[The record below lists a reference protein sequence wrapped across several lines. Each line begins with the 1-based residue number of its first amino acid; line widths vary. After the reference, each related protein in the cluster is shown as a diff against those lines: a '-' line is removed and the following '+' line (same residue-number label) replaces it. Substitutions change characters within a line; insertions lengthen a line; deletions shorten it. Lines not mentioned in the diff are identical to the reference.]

1 MPVEQILQ
9 MKKEGFSNKEIA
21 EKLSTEELPL
31 TYQAVGK
38 VIKDNTPSVPAE
50 VVPAEVVPTGIQTF
64 SAEEYGDYSVKN
76 GRTRYGGEKGVK
88 VEATIEMLR
97 AYINSGWKPTMLQEM
112 WQMTE
117 KELIQLTWRLAKSE
131 LRDREPTVN
140 FKQDFFRF

>member
-1 MPVEQILQ
+1 MPVEKILQ
-9 MKKEGFSNKEIA
+9 MKNEGFSNKEIA
-21 EKLSTEELPL
+21 EKLSTEEFPL

-38 VIKDNTPSVPAE
+38 VIKDNSAPAKVVKTE
-50 VVPAEVVPTGIQTF
+50 VVPKGIQTF
-64 SAEEYGDYSVKN
+64 SAEEYGDYSQKN

-97 AYINSGWKPTMLQEM
+97 AYINSGWKPTMLIEM

-117 KELIQLTWRLAKSE
+117 KELIQLTWKLAKAE